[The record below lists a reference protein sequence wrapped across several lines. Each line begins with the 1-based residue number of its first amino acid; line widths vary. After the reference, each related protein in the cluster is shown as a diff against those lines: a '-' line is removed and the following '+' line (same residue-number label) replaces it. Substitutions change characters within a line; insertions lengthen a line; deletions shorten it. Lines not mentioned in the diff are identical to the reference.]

1 MILIIPKSRKNYIVK
16 KRFSMQKNIQGKNL
30 LAQSWS
36 LVLVFWNVVGLVV
49 VVAFEGIV
57 VLFASFA
64 FEVAVVRVLVVSSVA
79 QVVPE

>member
-1 MILIIPKSRKNYIVK
+1 MG
-16 KRFSMQKNIQGKNL
+16 FWGFG
-30 LAQSWS
+30 
-36 LVLVFWNVVGLVV
+36 VLGFWNVVGLVV

>member
-16 KRFSMQKNIQGKNL
+16 KRFSMQKKIQGKNL
-30 LAQSWS
+30 LAQSWW
-36 LVLVFWNVVGLVV
+36 LVLAFWNVVGLVV

>member
-1 MILIIPKSRKNYIVK
+1 
-16 KRFSMQKNIQGKNL
+16 MQKKIQGKNL
-30 LAQSWS
+30 LAQSWW
-36 LVLVFWNVVGLVV
+36 LVLAFWNVVGLVV